1 MSNHFDVVIVGG
13 GPGGSTLAGMLLKYQ
28 PKLKVL
34 IIEREKFPREHVGES
49 QLPQVSAVLNELG
62 IWDQV
67 ERAGF
72 PVKIGGTYK
81 WGQGDELWDFN
92 FIPPEAFEGQV
103 RPGKYEGVR
112 HATAFQVDRA
122 QYDDLLLRHA
132 EKLGCTVWEGV
143 AVRDAVH
150 ENDTIHHLNL
160 SNGEK
165 VTARYYVDA
174 SGHVGVLRRSLG
186 VEIDCP
192 TVLKNIAIWDY
203 WNNTG
208 WADTIG
214 SGGTRVQ
221 VISVGYGWLWFIPI
235 TPTRTSL
242 GLVCPVNYYKS
253 ANKSPEQLY
262 TEAIAAS
269 QRITGFLEGATR
281 ENVLRTTN
289 DWSFVSERIYGKN
302 WFLVGECA
310 GFADPILS
318 AGLTL
323 TQVGGRELA
332 YTIIA
337 LDEGKHDAEWLK
349 SHYQQNQQKRVRQHM
364 RFAEFW
370 YAANGQF
377 TDLREHC
384 REIAKE
390 SGLTLSAQKAWA
402 WLAQGGFTNDVLGQ
416 AVIGGFDL
424 TSLNQVT
431 QRFMNE
437 DLHWQANDR
446 NIFRLQLNGATKT
459 TIPDYRQGAIVS
471 VPCYERNS
479 KRLAITG
486 VAQVVLLALSK
497 ASDIQNIM
505 NVIQQLVVAK
515 VPQVHHGIVMEQA
528 LQVLEVLVAEGWV
541 AASLD
546 ESLPRLNISSPRDG
560 ELIKDHSE
568 NWTRGHRNE
577 MTEVA

>member
-1 MSNHFDVVIVGG
+1 MAVQFDVVIVGG
-13 GPGGSTLAGMLLKYQ
+13 GPGGSTLAAMLLKYQ
-28 PKLKVL
+28 PTLKVL
-34 IIEREKFPREHVGES
+34 IIERDHFPREHVGES
-49 QLPQVSAVLNELG
+49 QLPQVSAVLHELG
-62 IWDQV
+62 VWDQV

-72 PVKIGGTYK
+72 PVKIGATYK

-92 FIPPEAFEGQV
+92 FIAPEAFEGQP
-103 RPGKYEGVR
+103 RPGKYEGIR

-122 QYDDLLLRHA
+122 RYDDLLLRHA

-143 AVRDAVH
+143 AVRDVEH
-150 ENDTIHHLNL
+150 QNDSIQCLNL
-160 SNGEK
+160 SSGEK
-165 VTARYYVDA
+165 VSARYYVDA
-174 SGHVGVLRRSLG
+174 SGHVGILRRALG

-203 WNNTG
+203 WNNTA

-221 VISVGYGWLWFIPI
+221 VISVGFGWLWFIPI
-235 TPTRTSL
+235 TPTQTSL
-242 GLVCPVNYYKS
+242 GLVCPVQYYKN
-253 ANKSPEQLY
+253 ANKQPEQLY
-262 TEAIAAS
+262 LEAIAAS
-269 QRITGFLEGATR
+269 GRITRFLEGASR
-281 ENVLRTTN
+281 ENNLRTTN
-289 DWSFVSERIYGKN
+289 DWSFVSERVCGQN

-310 GFADPILS
+310 GFADPILA

-332 YTIIA
+332 YTILA
-337 LDEGKHDAEWLK
+337 LDAGEHDAAWLIR
-349 SHYQQNQQKRVRQHM
+349 HYQENQQKRVRQHM

-431 QRFMNE
+431 QRFLNE

-446 NIFRLQLNGATKT
+446 NVFRLQLDGATKT
-459 TIPDYRQGAIVS
+459 TIPDYRQGKVVA
-471 VPCYERNS
+471 VPCYERAG
-479 KRLAITG
+479 KRLAVTG
-486 VAQVVLLALSK
+486 MAQLVLVALNK
-497 ASDIQNIM
+497 ASDISSIM
-505 NVIQQLVVAK
+505 QVIQQVLVAK
-515 VPQVHHGIVMEQA
+515 LPAAHQPIAMEQA

-541 AASLD
+541 SASLD

-560 ELIKDHSE
+560 ELIKDHDHD
-568 NWTRGHRNE
+568 WTGGRRE
-577 MTEVA
+577 QAAEIA